1 MADTFEGIKIRE
13 LDDAAS
19 GPSGEGALMRLVLR
33 LSQSAPGT
41 WSQYFNQAWQQHI
54 YMKKRRAS
62 VSGDRLEI
70 ICMPDE
76 LETDHLPELNK
87 VIAETNTAYGAH
99 AAEQSRLRQQ
109 AADEAERQKDQL
121 ANLKGKLKFD

>member
-1 MADTFEGIKIRE
+1 VADTFTDIKIKE

-19 GPSGEGALMRLVLR
+19 GPSGQGALMRLVLR
-33 LSQSAPGT
+33 LSESAPGP

-54 YMKKRRAS
+54 YMMKRRAS

-70 ICMPDE
+70 TCMPDE
-76 LETDHLPELNK
+76 LQSDHLPELSK
-87 VIAETNTAYGAH
+87 VIAQTNAAYGAH

-109 AADEAERQKDQL
+109 AADEAKRQKDEL
-121 ANLKGKLKFD
+121 SSLKGKLKFD